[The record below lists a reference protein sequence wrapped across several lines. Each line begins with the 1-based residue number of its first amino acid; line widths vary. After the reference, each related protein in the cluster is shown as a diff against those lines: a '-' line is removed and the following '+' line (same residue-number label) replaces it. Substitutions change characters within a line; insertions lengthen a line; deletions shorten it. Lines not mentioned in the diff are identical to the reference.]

1 MLGLL
6 GSLLEDNSLKQQ
18 GFWDASTNTPTL
30 ANSVGVQGYYY
41 VVSVGG
47 TVNFG
52 AGNITFTV
60 GDWVYYNTA
69 NQWVKFETGVD
80 YVPVNKAGDT
90 MTGNLSVPKISVG
103 TTNTPSIETV
113 GEGLTVGLSLA
124 GVTQTTRRTTSR
136 IGNAE
141 LNFHNHHLHSATSW
155 IKNLFVRS
163 KGDTDTHVSVSSGD
177 IIEESIYGGRFQ
189 SGATGSYYP
198 AVSIKKKI
206 GTGTVSGTSMPGEL
220 SIEVSP
226 DGAIVP
232 VEAFKINSNGSTQF
246 YQGVNVQTGTSYTLG
261 ADDYAKLITFNN
273 ASPITVTLP
282 QQSTTP
288 TTTGFFGKVRNLGV
302 GAVNFVKEGAE
313 TLDGNTT
320 LNQFGEVL
328 IERPTTTKWSVAY
341 GTALKP
347 WQVEATRVPSVP
359 VAGTTY
365 VLVTKAKN
373 PFTITGFVQQAT
385 SLGTAGTYTVSI
397 NGVAITGLTTV
408 ANTTTIN
415 ETAATALNSVSAGDQ
430 VTIVLT
436 GIVAPVGWIGSLSI
450 LESL

>member
-18 GFWDASTNTPTL
+18 GFWNASTNTPTL
-30 ANSVGVQGYYY
+30 ANSVGVEGYYY

-90 MTGNLSVPKISVG
+90 MTGSLNFSGNGLDITGDFSNATRANRLALQTSTVNGNTRVPIVPNGTARLAGIDCHDGADADNSSFLQVHSDGVNNHCGLNSAKVG
-103 TTNTPSIETV
+103 TGV
-113 GEGLTVGLSLA
+113 GKDLVLQID
-124 GVTQTTRRTTSR
+124 GVTKAKV
-136 IGNAE
+136 NAVDG
-141 LNFHNHHLHSATSW
+141 T
-155 IKNLFVRS
+155 
-163 KGDTDTHVSVSSGD
+163 
-177 IIEESIYGGRFQ
+177 FQ
-189 SGATGSYYP
+189 Y
-198 AVSIKKKI
+198 
-206 GTGTVSGTSMPGEL
+206 L
-220 SIEVSP
+220 Q
-226 DGAIVP
+226 P
-232 VEAFKINSNGSTQF
+232 VNA
-246 YQGVNVQTGTSYTLG
+246 QTGTTYTLV
-261 ADDYAKLITFNN
+261 ADDFAKLITINN
-273 ASPITVTLP
+273 PSPVTFTLP
-282 QQSTTP
+282 QQTTTP
-288 TTTGFFGKVRNLGV
+288 TTTSFFSKVRNLGV
-302 GAVNFVKEGAE
+302 GVITFVKEGAE

-385 SLGTAGTYTVSI
+385 SLGTAGTYTVFI
-397 NGVAITGLTTV
+397 NGVAITGLTAV

-415 ETAATALNSVSAGDQ
+415 ETAATALSVSAGDQ
-430 VTIVLT
+430 ITIVLT
-436 GIVAPVGWIGSLSI
+436 GIVAPVGWVGSLSI
-450 LESL
+450 LQTF

>member
-1 MLGLL
+1 MYFGLTSAWL
-6 GSLLEDNSLKQQ
+6 SKTYLKL
-18 GFWDASTNTPTL
+18 T
-30 ANSVGVQGYYY
+30 
-41 VVSVGG
+41 GG
-47 TVNFG
+47 
-52 AGNITFTV
+52 A
-60 GDWVYYNTA
+60 
-69 NQWVKFETGVD
+69 
-80 YVPVNKAGDT
+80 

-113 GEGLTVGLSLA
+113 GEGLTAGPSLA

-141 LNFHNHHLHSATSW
+141 LNFNINHLHSATSW

-163 KGDTDTHVSVSSGD
+163 KGDTNTHVSVSSGD
-177 IIEESIYGGRFQ
+177 IIEESIYGGRYQ
-189 SGATGSYYP
+189 SGGTGSYYP

-226 DGAIVP
+226 DGAVVP

-246 YQGVNVQTGTSYTLG
+246 YQGVNAQTGTTYTLA

-273 ASPITVTLP
+273 ASSITVTLP

-288 TTTGFFGKVRNLGV
+288 TTTGFFCKVRNLGV
-302 GAVNFVKEGAE
+302 GVITFVKEGAE

-328 IERPTTTKWSVAY
+328 IERPTTTKWSIAY

-347 WQVEATRVPSVP
+347 SEIEAARVPSVP

-365 VLVTKAKN
+365 VLVAKAKD

-385 SLGTAGTYTVSI
+385 SLGTAGTYTVFK
-397 NGVAITGLTTV
+397 NGVAITGLSAV
-408 ANTTTIN
+408 ANTTAIT
-415 ETAATALNSVSAGDQ
+415 ETAATALNSVSVGDQ
-430 VTIVLT
+430 VTIVFA
-436 GIVAPVGWIGSLSI
+436 GIVAPVGWVGSLSI
-450 LESL
+450 VQTF

>member
-18 GFWDASTNTPTL
+18 GFWNASTNTPTL
-30 ANSVGVQGYYY
+30 TNGVGVQGYYY

-80 YVPVNKAGDT
+80 YIPVNKAGDT
-90 MTGNLSVPKISVG
+90 MTGSLNFSGNGLDITGDFSNATRTNRLALQTSTLNGNTRVPILPNGTSRLAGIDCFDGTDADNASFLQVHSDGTNNHCGLNSAKVG
-103 TTNTPSIETV
+103 TGV
-113 GEGLTVGLSLA
+113 GKDLVLQVDGINRAKSSFVNGGFQYLQAV
-124 GVTQTTRRTTSR
+124 
-136 IGNAE
+136 NA
-141 LNFHNHHLHSATSW
+141 
-155 IKNLFVRS
+155 
-163 KGDTDTHVSVSSGD
+163 
-177 IIEESIYGGRFQ
+177 
-189 SGATGSYYP
+189 
-198 AVSIKKKI
+198 
-206 GTGTVSGTSMPGEL
+206 
-220 SIEVSP
+220 
-226 DGAIVP
+226 
-232 VEAFKINSNGSTQF
+232 
-246 YQGVNVQTGTSYTLG
+246 QTGTTYTLVD
-261 ADDYAKLITFNN
+261 DDYAKLITFNN

-302 GAVNFVKEGAE
+302 GAINFVKEGAE

-320 LNQFGEVL
+320 LNQFGEAL
-328 IERPTTTKWSVAY
+328 IERPTTTKWSIAY

-347 WQVEATRVPSVP
+347 SQIEAARVPSAP

-365 VLVTKAKN
+365 VLVAKAKD

-385 SLGTAGTYTVSI
+385 SLATAGTYTINI
-397 NGVAITGLTTV
+397 NGVAVTGLSAV
-408 ANTTTIN
+408 ANTTAIT

-430 VTIVLT
+430 VTIVFAAIAT
-436 GIVAPVGWIGSLSI
+436 PVAWVGSLSI
-450 LESL
+450 LQTF

>member
-18 GFWDASTNTPTL
+18 GFWNASTNTPTL

-69 NQWVKFETGVD
+69 NQWVKFETGVAYTPED
-80 YVPVNKAGDT
+80 VANKATTFGTINDTLYPSVKAVNDQLTTKVNKAGDT
-90 MTGNLSVPKISVG
+90 MTGSLNFSGNGLDITGDFSNATRANRLALQTSTVNGNTRVPILPNGTARLAGIDCHDGADADNSSFLQVHSDGTNNHCGLNSGKVG
-103 TTNTPSIETV
+103 TGV
-113 GEGLTVGLSLA
+113 GKDLVLQVEGINRAKSSFVDGGFQYLQAV
-124 GVTQTTRRTTSR
+124 
-136 IGNAE
+136 NA
-141 LNFHNHHLHSATSW
+141 
-155 IKNLFVRS
+155 
-163 KGDTDTHVSVSSGD
+163 
-177 IIEESIYGGRFQ
+177 
-189 SGATGSYYP
+189 
-198 AVSIKKKI
+198 
-206 GTGTVSGTSMPGEL
+206 
-220 SIEVSP
+220 
-226 DGAIVP
+226 
-232 VEAFKINSNGSTQF
+232 
-246 YQGVNVQTGTSYTLG
+246 QTGTTYTLV
-261 ADDYAKLITFNN
+261 ADDFAKLITINN
-273 ASPITVTLP
+273 ASPITITLP

-302 GAVNFVKEGAE
+302 GVITFVKEGAE

-328 IERPTTTKWSVAY
+328 IERPTTTKWSIAY

-347 WQVEATRVPSVP
+347 WQIEATRVPSVP

-365 VLVTKAKN
+365 VLVTKSKN

-385 SLGTAGTYTVSI
+385 SLGTAGTYTVFI
-397 NGVAITGLTTV
+397 NGVAITGLTAV

-436 GIVAPVGWIGSLSI
+436 GIVAPVGWIGSISI

>member
-18 GFWDASTNTPTL
+18 GFWNASTNTPTL
-30 ANSVGVQGYYY
+30 ANGTGVQGYYY

-90 MTGNLSVPKISVG
+90 MTGSLNFSGNGLEITGDFSNATRANRLALQTSTVNGNTRVPILPNG
-103 TTNTPSIETV
+103 
-113 GEGLTVGLSLA
+113 
-124 GVTQTTRRTTSR
+124 TSR
-136 IGNAE
+136 IAGIDCYDGTDPDNASFLQVHADGTGNHVG
-141 LNFHNHHLHSATSW
+141 LN
-155 IKNLFVRS
+155 
-163 KGDTDTHVSVSSGD
+163 SGK
-177 IIEESIYGGRFQ
+177 
-189 SGATGSYYP
+189 T
-198 AVSIKKKI
+198 
-206 GTGTVSGTSMPGEL
+206 GTGTTRNLEFQ
-220 SIEVSP
+220 I
-226 DGAIVP
+226 DGATKAQINAADGTFQYLQP
-232 VEAFKINSNGSTQF
+232 VNA
-246 YQGVNVQTGTSYTLG
+246 QTGTTYTLA
-261 ADDYAKLITFNN
+261 ADDYAKLITINN
-273 ASPITVTLP
+273 ALPITVTVP
-282 QQSTTP
+282 QQSTVP
-288 TTTGFFGKVRNLGV
+288 TTTSFFCEVLNLGV
-302 GAVNFVKEGAE
+302 GRINYVKEGAE

-320 LNQFGEVL
+320 QNQYTRVKIG
-328 IERPTTTKWSVAY
+328 RPTTTKWSVAY

-347 WQVEATRVPSVP
+347 SQIEAARVPTTP

-365 VLVTKAKN
+365 YLAVKAKD

-397 NGVAITGLTTV
+397 NGVAVTGLSAV
-408 ANTTTIN
+408 ANTTAIT

-436 GIVAPVGWIGSLSI
+436 GIVAPVGWVGSLSI